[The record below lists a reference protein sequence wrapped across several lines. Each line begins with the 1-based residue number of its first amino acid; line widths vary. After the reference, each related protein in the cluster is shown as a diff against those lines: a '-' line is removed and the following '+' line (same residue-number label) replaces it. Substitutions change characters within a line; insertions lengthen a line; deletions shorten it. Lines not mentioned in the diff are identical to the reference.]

1 MQSNPFSRVVGWYFF
16 YLIKFQG
23 TILLAKNGDPDQTT
37 RSVASGLGCVL
48 FACIPPSILYWTS
61 DYHKFFNCLNPL
73 KLMRNTSLKIRE
85 HSRNFVVL
93 HVSGRI
99 D

>member
-1 MQSNPFSRVVGWYFF
+1 METLIRRRGLWRLVWVVYC
-16 YLIKFQG
+16 L
-23 TILLAKNGDPDQTT
+23 PV
-37 RSVASGLGCVL
+37 S
-48 FACIPPSILYWTS
+48 PPSILYWTS

-73 KLMRNTSLKIRE
+73 KLMRNKSLKIRE